1 MRKEEKKGVD
11 EIKDIALF
19 EQQYREFE
27 LKRLEKERSK
37 VMKNLAK
44 LIVYTKMPRWKRM
57 IRLNL
62 NPDTLLA
69 ILTEIASIVLSIK
82 LMKLMQLEDLFGF
95 YVDPKVRFNAY
106 VYLLSLVGIVCFT
119 FMFMEILAM
128 SLKTGSEKE
137 LLKLIKFE
145 KDRLK
150 EIDKRK
156 EILIRDSGRSYQS
169 E

>member
-1 MRKEEKKGVD
+1 MRKAKKSVD
-11 EIKDIALF
+11 EIKDIAHL
-19 EQQYREFE
+19 EQQFREFE
-27 LKRLEKERSK
+27 FKRLEKERSK
-37 VMKNLAK
+37 VTKNLAK

-106 VYLLSLVGIVCFT
+106 VYLLSFVGTVLFAL
-119 FMFMEILAM
+119 MFMEILIV
-128 SLKTGSEKE
+128 SFKTSSEKE
-137 LLKLIKFE
+137 LSELIKTE
-145 KDRLK
+145 KDRIK
-150 EIDKRK
+150 EIDKHK
-156 EILIRDSGRSYQS
+156 AILIKDSGRSYQS

>member
-44 LIVYTKMPRWKRM
+44 LIAYTKMPRLKRM

-106 VYLLSLVGIVCFT
+106 VYLLFFVGLACFT

-156 EILIRDSGRSYQS
+156 EILIKDSGRSFQGD
-169 E
+169 